1 MNDFLEEIKNT
12 INKRLNPEE
21 ILAID
26 NSSLHAKHK
35 SFDARKFHIKLI
47 IKSKKLKKMSL
58 VAAHKLIFSMPDAF
72 LPGGTRQKSLL
83 IKGLSM
89 GSLSLIQL
97 ADQNQLQLKIVNQ
110 FSQTVLL

>member
-58 VAAHKLIFSMPDAF
+58 VEAHKLIFS
-72 LPGGTRQKSLL
+72 
-83 IKGLSM
+83 I
-89 GSLSLIQL
+89 
-97 ADQNQLQLKIVNQ
+97 LKEEMKNKIHA
-110 FSQTVLL
+110 LEIEII